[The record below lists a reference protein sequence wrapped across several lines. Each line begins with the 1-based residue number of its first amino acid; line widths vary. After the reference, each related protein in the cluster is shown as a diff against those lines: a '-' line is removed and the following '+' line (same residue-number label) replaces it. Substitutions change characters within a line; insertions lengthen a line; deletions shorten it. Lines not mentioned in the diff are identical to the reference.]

1 MKYKIEY
8 YVIMA
13 LSQEKRGGP
22 YTTQNEVLKLH
33 FEYGYPATKIA
44 DLMKINRNT
53 INDDINQGYEQLSKD
68 WNKYDL
74 DSWLMKQIQRF
85 ESQRSRLLQ
94 ELEKQGTI
102 KEKLQI
108 EKLIYEIDC
117 KIAQIILNDHKINDE
132 VYTKSIDCVNRW
144 AEEKKIDLKITREMD
159 IVKTTPKKLE
169 MITKI
174 IRAKHS
180 NFELIEK
187 SVEKPVF

>member
-1 MKYKIEY
+1 
-8 YVIMA
+8 MA

-22 YTTQNEVLKLH
+22 YTTKQRLDRQNEVLKLH

-117 KIAQIILNDHKINDE
+117 KIVQIIMNDCKINDK

-174 IRAKHS
+174 LGAKHS